1 MSCDKGLYILAFLAI
16 NLIFVYI
23 IGSWLISII
32 VYSNYYRTFTLLLPD
47 FQICGFTS
55 SSHDSIS
62 LPDFCRIDKLLC
74 NDENAFLSFEAIRS
88 IHKQMDDDA
97 NGNVDVVETDGV
109 SRSKRTV
116 INSGLKNL
124 FLTDPCQTLLLMISL
139 WHCLWFN
146 TFWNGVFDV
155 YILITAP
162 GIVLEGGSFLILLE
176 NILNFC
182 TFHAVFMVISLEH
195 TCALCLQ
202 AT

>member
-1 MSCDKGLYILAFLAI
+1 M
-16 NLIFVYI
+16 IFVYI
-23 IGSWLISII
+23 IGSWLILII
-32 VYSNYYRTFTLLLPD
+32 VYSNYYRTFTLFLPD
-47 FQICGFTS
+47 FQNCGFTS

-124 FLTDPCQTLLLMISL
+124 FLTDSCQTLFLMISL
-139 WHCLWFN
+139 RHCLWFN
-146 TFWNGVFDV
+146 KLLQFWNGVFDWFV
-155 YILITAP
+155 YSDHCTRECSGRRFLPHSSGKYFELFILFSW
-162 GIVLEGGSFLILLE
+162 LYHE
-176 NILNFC
+176 NTLVHPAFKLVY
-182 TFHAVFMVISLEH
+182 HS
-195 TCALCLQ
+195 
-202 AT
+202 